1 MLAHLRL
8 RSSTQGSTPSIPINS
23 IPGACRA
30 GPRKHENVGPWE
42 VSHCR
47 DVPLATL
54 CQNYAKNN
62 PKKIMNL
69 LSSQRKGRDALEATQ
84 NTQRSYSTDCYSSS
98 CRKATVVMERRNDLL
113 IVGRYGA
120 AAFHQVLEDAGIQ
133 WAEGLG
139 GQSCLRFPIK
149 GGNWMHLR
157 FQCDFLEQI

>member
-1 MLAHLRL
+1 M
-8 RSSTQGSTPSIPINS
+8 QKIN
-23 IPGACRA
+23 
-30 GPRKHENVGPWE
+30 
-42 VSHCR
+42 
-47 DVPLATL
+47 
-54 CQNYAKNN
+54 
-62 PKKIMNL
+62 KKINIMNV

-98 CRKATVVMERRNDLL
+98 FCRKATVVMERRNDLL

-120 AAFHQVLEDAGIQ
+120 GAFHQVLEDAGIQ
-133 WAEGLG
+133 WAEGLGG